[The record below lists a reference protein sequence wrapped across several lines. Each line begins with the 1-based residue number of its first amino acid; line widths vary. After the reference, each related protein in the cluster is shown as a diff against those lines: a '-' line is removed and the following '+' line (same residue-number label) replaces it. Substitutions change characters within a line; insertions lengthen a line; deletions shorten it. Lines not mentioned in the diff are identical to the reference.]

1 MLLIFSQCLQAQS
14 NVNIFSHINSRYVKP
29 FLDAYHAPYLNKH
42 RYWTGIML
50 LFRFVL
56 FLISAVNTLGDPNI
70 NLLAIASATTLVPPT
85 ILGSRIYKR
94 WSIGLLETSFMINLT
109 ILASAT
115 LYIRLTGGNQNAATF
130 AIFTGIVIYHSAQQI
145 KGTRLWKRV
154 HLKHD
159 HPPTDMASGNEDTP
173 DGVFLPR
180 SAPTQTVVDIRYHE
194 LREPCMHGNR
204 LINDII
210 CYIWTIAP

>member
-1 MLLIFSQCLQAQS
+1 
-14 NVNIFSHINSRYVKP
+14 
-29 FLDAYHAPYLNKH
+29 
-42 RYWTGIML
+42 ML

-56 FLISAVNTLGDPNI
+56 FLISAVNALEDPNI
-70 NLLAIASATTLVPPT
+70 NLLAIVSATTLIPPT
-85 ILGSRIYKR
+85 LPGSRIYRR
-94 WSIGLLETSFMINLT
+94 WSVGLLETSFMINLT

-130 AIFTGIVIYHSAQQI
+130 TSVGIAFAIFTGIVIYHSAQQI

-154 HLKHD
+154 HLKYD
-159 HPPTDMASGNEDTP
+159 RPPTDTASGNEDTP

-194 LREPCMHGNR
+194 LREPCMAT
-204 LINDII
+204 D
-210 CYIWTIAP
+210 